1 VLPVRIR
8 TGYSRSP
15 SRSQGTC
22 SPSSGR
28 SSLLSRLP
36 GEYIF
41 SRAGQGRRRRW
52 GGGEQ
57 EEEELPL
64 TSVTET
70 TSHHGSRSSSPLR
83 GGHIPA
89 EARPGG
95 ASSPDPRTPPPCPAT
110 ARPRL
115 RAPARVN
122 KAGWCAGEAQT
133 SLGLGSGP
141 PEPGI
146 SLMARGGGGGARD
159 KPRPKIQER

>member
-1 VLPVRIR
+1 V
-8 TGYSRSP
+8 
-15 SRSQGTC
+15 
-22 SPSSGR
+22 
-28 SSLLSRLP
+28 
-36 GEYIF
+36 
-41 SRAGQGRRRRW
+41 

-146 SLMARGGGGGARD
+146 SLMGVREREIVASSRRWALSGERANINESLILIPPSSGAPRKRSRRRKKGAR
-159 KPRPKIQER
+159 PPAPHRPAPTG